1 MTLGEEGASRD
12 RRAVMSKRGKKFS
25 SRSEPRAAHC
35 AWISPQRS
43 DQFKAVG
50 QSNLRARMETAHRR
64 LSDACVLV
72 SRVAGALEVACAEY
86 EAAELTVKRWCVRV
100 DVCAPLR
107 HALSSAPVC
116 RSRSRLL
123 SFTQASIGV

>member
-1 MTLGEEGASRD
+1 M
-12 RRAVMSKRGKKFS
+12 
-25 SRSEPRAAHC
+25 H
-35 AWISPQRS
+35 WISPQSER

>member
-1 MTLGEEGASRD
+1 
-12 RRAVMSKRGKKFS
+12 
-25 SRSEPRAAHC
+25 
-35 AWISPQRS
+35 
-43 DQFKAVG
+43 
-50 QSNLRARMETAHRR
+50 METAHRR

-107 HALSSAPVC
+107 NAFSSARPPVC

>member
-1 MTLGEEGASRD
+1 M
-12 RRAVMSKRGKKFS
+12 MSKRGKKIFTP
-25 SRSEPRAAHC
+25 ERAARCMH
-35 AWISPQRS
+35 WISPQSER

-107 HALSSAPVC
+107 HALSQAPVC